1 MVTSDYKKT
10 GTTTVGIVCKD
21 GVILAADKRAT
32 AGYMIVNKK
41 TDKIEKITDKMA
53 VTTAGTVSDIQL
65 LIRII
70 KAQLN
75 LHYMRRGI
83 GLGVKESANFLATLV
98 YSNIRKM
105 SMIPGVSHFLFGGVD
120 GTGFYL
126 YDIFPDGSITEVD
139 DFISSGSGS
148 VFAFG
153 VLDADYKHNLSVEE
167 GVKLAIKAVNSA
179 MQRDVNSGEGI
190 DVVTITQK
198 DGVKKVFGK
207 KLDTVITA

>member
-120 GTGFYL
+120 DTGFYL